1 MVYNTRNGENLADV
15 DTQQSQ
21 AAGAHKP
28 QALQVQKGGCELEAL
43 EAPQLLHP
51 QHQRGPAPVQD
62 TQQRLET
69 VLGQEQTHTTGKW
82 TKDLIYY

>member
-1 MVYNTRNGENLADV
+1 MVYHTRNGENLADV
-15 DTQQSQ
+15 DAQQSQ

-62 TQQRLET
+62 AQQRLET
-69 VLGQEQTHTTGKW
+69 VLGTRTNTHNWEMNQGS
-82 TKDLIYY
+82 DL